1 MSERD
6 EPQTKHYPSRR
17 SKLTLLALGLLL
29 LFSVDCKRSPQSQAS
44 ADKPEDAQPAQSGQ
58 NPGQNKEPAK
68 AVERPDPLFEQYEYP
83 GSTRTA
89 ALSLGATVSAT
100 YRSEDGYDKV
110 VDFYRQKFSG
120 SKQVSVQAGISYFGV
135 TNADGSGLTAT
146 ISPAPDKLTQII
158 LRHDKKQ

>member
-1 MSERD
+1 MR
-6 EPQTKHYPSRR
+6 PLRITLHHPSGRN
-17 SKLTLLALGLLL
+17 KLAFLALGLLL
-29 LFSVDCKRSPQSQAS
+29 LFSVSCKRSPEQTS
-44 ADKPEDAQPAQSGQ
+44 ADKAEDGQPAQSAQ
-58 NPGQNKEPAK
+58 TQKQAK
-68 AVERPDPLFEQYEYP
+68 PVDRPDPLFEQYEYP

-89 ALSLGATVSAT
+89 AINLGQTVSAT
-100 YRSEDGYDKV
+100 YRSTDDYDKV